1 MDRLNHCASTL
12 LPKDMHSV
20 KISPFL
26 GGKMVNLYEILGIS
40 PLANTHDIQRA
51 IQKKAQSQ
59 SLDIEQLTKIR
70 NILMND
76 TNRTNYDSALFA
88 KNPEILKEAQQEQAK
103 EQEKLAKYKK
113 NTGGFSLGKLA
124 EGVSQST
131 GGLGKLMKNPLLQGV
146 LGNMSEMSLDDIER
160 QYAQY
165 LFDGEHFTMG
175 YQLVRDLILFTD
187 QRILFVDK
195 QGATGKKQHFKSIYL
210 MNIVDVEMETAGMGF
225 DDSEIT
231 ITCLTGVYR
240 RSYNENMKTY
250 KFEFP
255 KTTNI
260 VPLYTMLG
268 SLALQNRLQINEQD

>member
-1 MDRLNHCASTL
+1 
-12 LPKDMHSV
+12 
-20 KISPFL
+20 
-26 GGKMVNLYEILGIS
+26 MVNLYEILGIS
-40 PLANTHDIQRA
+40 PLANTNEIQRA

-70 NILMND
+70 NTLMNND
-76 TNRTNYDSALFA
+76 NRANYDSALFA
-88 KNPEILKEAQQEQAK
+88 KYPEILKKAQQEQTK
-103 EQEKLAKYKK
+103 EQEQLAKKQK
-113 NTGGFSLGKLA
+113 NGGGFSLGKLA

-146 LGNMSEMSLDDIER
+146 LGNMSEMSLDDIEK

-231 ITCLTGVYR
+231 ITCLTSVYR
-240 RSYNENMKTY
+240 RSYNETMKIY